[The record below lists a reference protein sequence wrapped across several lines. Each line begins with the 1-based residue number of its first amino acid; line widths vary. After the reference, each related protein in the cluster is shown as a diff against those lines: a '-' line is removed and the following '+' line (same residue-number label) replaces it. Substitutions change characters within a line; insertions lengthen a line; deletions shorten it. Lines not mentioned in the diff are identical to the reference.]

1 MGLFDYVRSS
11 YPLPE
16 PFMNVNQTKD
26 LGESMVD
33 YWIDPSGLLWYGDYV
48 GCHTLEFIEEGD
60 PRYEPKAFWAN
71 HTWVRT
77 GVRGT
82 FQVHSL
88 TDYVEI
94 YPECYDGR
102 WEDWPLL
109 RLHFR
114 RGRLLDWEDVTGR

>member
-16 PFMNVNQTKD
+16 PFMGVNQTKD

-33 YWIDPSGLLWYGDYV
+33 YWIDPTGLLWCGNYS

-60 PRYEPKAFWAN
+60 PGYNPEALWAN

-94 YPECYDGR
+94 YPECHDGE
-102 WEDWPLL
+102 WQDWPLL